1 MIDFNTWQIG
11 GIEGLGGGHCRGH
24 VQGLGANVPLW
35 REISAKARTSCLFIY
50 IYIYYRILEWNYGV
64 PPSQTIQKVL
74 TPHGSSGL
82 WRWWIADALL
92 DVADGWE
99 LRVWEMLRAPQNGC
113 KMQIDAFSYF
123 SWRRCIYLRAKKV
136 TDLPI
141 LITLQ
146 AWKSMEV
153 LKISKV
159 VLMDDTHAAFAI
171 HLYDY

>member
-1 MIDFNTWQIG
+1 
-11 GIEGLGGGHCRGH
+11 
-24 VQGLGANVPLW
+24 
-35 REISAKARTSCLFIY
+35 
-50 IYIYYRILEWNYGV
+50 
-64 PPSQTIQKVL
+64 
-74 TPHGSSGL
+74 
-82 WRWWIADALL
+82 
-92 DVADGWE
+92 
-99 LRVWEMLRAPQNGC
+99 MLRAPQNGC

-123 SWRRCIYLRAKKV
+123 SWRKCIYLRAKKV

-159 VLMDDTHAAFAI
+159 ALMDDTHAAYAI